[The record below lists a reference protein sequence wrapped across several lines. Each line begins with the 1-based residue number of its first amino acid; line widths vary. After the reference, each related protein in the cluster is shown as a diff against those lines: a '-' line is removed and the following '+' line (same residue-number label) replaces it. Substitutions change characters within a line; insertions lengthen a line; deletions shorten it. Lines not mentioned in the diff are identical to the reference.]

1 MIKKFNDFVKESTTE
16 QKGFNESFKPNEGK
30 KGAANLTISN
40 DDLYLFQTEGS
51 LRNLI
56 TDEKISLIGNE
67 VWYFEDDDKTLSV
80 LMNYFGSEEMG
91 AIQRTK

>member
-16 QKGFNESFKPNEGK
+16 QKEFNESFKPNEGK
-30 KGAANLTISN
+30 KGAASLTISN
-40 DDLYLFQTEGS
+40 DDLSLFQTEGS

-80 LMNYFGSEEMG
+80 LINYFGSEEMS
-91 AIQRTK
+91 AITK